1 MAKEMFYAAVNNADK
16 RVIDTQFPNVVFIA
30 SSNSKVELL
39 YKNFSCKVIE
49 KNYRYVLDTED
60 EIKQDNDFFSIFEKS
75 LFVQKTLR
83 ESPESKVV
91 FVIDS
96 GCIFNARAREF
107 TNWLELIDKSFGSQN
122 LFHSSCLVIESVSK
136 DSNPILELQ
145 SLIKDSFNRI
155 SDINLKLLDNWLAN
169 EKITLIE
176 KFSKK
181 DLGKYD
187 GVSFQKELD
196 HILQK
201 CSPISYLDSKP
212 FLPSETVDS
221 QRAFYKEISNE
232 MLENTKDF
240 VTILYKDLTEVLRKD
255 ANNCDFNQF
264 EKNYYNILIKLDIQE
279 HLVYKTMLNFCN
291 ILNIEPLQKI
301 TESVKQLEDIEN
313 KVTSLMS
320 GVLDLHDLDMHGLD
334 FRNNINNLKIKLK
347 EDWDESITKAGEV
360 IRTYSDLYTLFEL
373 NEKCKLDSKKIG
385 LEFYW
390 KKRDTV
396 TKQEVNKLFESN
408 KEFCSS
414 FDKIQYFCHSDN
426 QLKQAIIR
434 SLETYSK
441 LSPLHEI
448 IYQSIIKSSTSQ
460 SSNTVEIFVN
470 LYAQH
475 VKNLYAQLY
484 NEYNDVITN
493 LEKEYHDCT
502 WHREN
507 IKVFLGGGISSGVVT
522 GGVTAGVIAL
532 SGGTGGLFAIAALPF
547 LGSLGGAYMK
557 KKEISE
563 NLDYSL
569 KDSFK
574 SVEKYYK
581 QLPKDLREGWAS
593 INTFPKLSEYLKK
606 TYPENKIYSYD
617 EEQYNKDYLNVPM
630 LAIEEDKESK
640 KLVDLKKGK
649 LLQSNDEP
657 HENSNNEVLLS
668 GNHHVDNYI
677 NDLD

>member
-1 MAKEMFYAAVNNADK
+1 MAKEMFYTAIDNAYK
-16 RVIDTQFPNVVFIA
+16 KVIDTQFPNVVFIA

-39 YKNFSCKVIE
+39 YKNFACKVIE
-49 KNYRYVLDTED
+49 KNYRYVLNTED
-60 EIKQDNDFFSIFEKS
+60 EIKQNNDFFSIFEKS

-83 ESPESKVV
+83 ESSESKVIL
-91 FVIDS
+91 VIDS

-122 LFHSSCLVIESVSK
+122 LFNSSCLVIESVSK

-145 SLIKDSFNRI
+145 SLTKDSFNRI
-155 SDINLKLLDNWLAN
+155 SDINLKLLDNWLVN
-169 EKITLIE
+169 EKIALIE

-187 GVSFQKELD
+187 GVPFQKELD

-221 QRAFYKEISNE
+221 QRAFYKEISND
-232 MLENTKDF
+232 MLKNTKAF
-240 VTILYKDLTEVLRKD
+240 VTILYEDLTEILRKD
-255 ANNCDFNQF
+255 ANTCDFNQF
-264 EKNYYNILIKLDIQE
+264 EKNYYNILTKLDVQE
-279 HLVYKTMLNFCN
+279 HLVYKSMLNFCN
-291 ILNIEPLQKI
+291 MLNIEPLQKI
-301 TESVKQLEDIEN
+301 AESVKQLEDIEN

-334 FRNNINNLKIKLK
+334 FRNSINNLKIRLK

-360 IRTYSDLYTLFEL
+360 IRIYSDLYTLFEF

-390 KKRDTV
+390 KKRDIV

-414 FDKIQYFCHSDN
+414 FDKIQSYCHNN
-426 QLKQAIIR
+426 QLKQAIVR
-434 SLETYSK
+434 SLESYSK
-441 LSPLHEI
+441 LSPLYEI

-484 NEYNDVITN
+484 DEYNNVITN
-493 LEKEYHDCT
+493 LEKEYNQCAAY
-502 WHREN
+502 RE
-507 IKVFLGGGISSGVVT
+507 KLVVGTGGIGGAVLGIGGTTAVT
-522 GGVTAGVIAL
+522 VM
-532 SGGTGGLFAIAALPF
+532 SGGTLTPFVLLGGL
-547 LGSLGGAYMK
+547 LGVGTGGGAYWYK
-557 KKEISE
+557 KKLSE
-563 NLDYSL
+563 NSDY
-569 KDSFK
+569 KYGFE
-574 SVEKYYK
+574 SVGKYYK
-581 QLPKDLREGWAS
+581 LLPKDLRENWAD

-606 TYPENKIYSYD
+606 TYPGNKTYSCD
-617 EEQYNKDYLNVPM
+617 EEQYNKNYLNAPR

-640 KLVDLKKGK
+640 KLADLKKEK
-649 LLQSNDEP
+649 LLQSNDED
-657 HENSNNEVLLS
+657 HENSNNEVLLG
-668 GNHHVDNYI
+668 GNTNVDNHI
-677 NDLD
+677 NDLI